1 MPHSLL
7 ILQFRNTR
15 QYPLNY
21 FLQYRLFGYMYF
33 GVEFDETL
41 DESIVGEFADALH
54 EGVEGVD
61 CVVTDGGVGDSFEG
75 KLEAV

>member
-1 MPHSLL
+1 
-7 ILQFRNTR
+7 
-15 QYPLNY
+15 
-21 FLQYRLFGYMYF
+21 MYF